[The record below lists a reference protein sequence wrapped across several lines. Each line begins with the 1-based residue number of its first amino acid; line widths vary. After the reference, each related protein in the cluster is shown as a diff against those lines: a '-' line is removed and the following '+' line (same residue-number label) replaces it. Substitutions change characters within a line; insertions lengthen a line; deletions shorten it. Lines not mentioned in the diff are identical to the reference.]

1 MGNVRVQ
8 IDYLHS
14 DAKQKFY
21 CLEMNAGSLKKG
33 FVSVSFPRD
42 FSDTYKFLEWKRE
55 WNSQPITWSITFDL
69 NLEKSNEEPLAAE
82 NKLANKLFL
91 KSELSDV
98 KIFCEDK
105 IFDCHKTILCCQS
118 EVFKGMLMNEKM
130 VEAAT
135 GEIRIKDISAKTM
148 KDLLYFIYHDDLDK
162 TKYDR

>member
-1 MGNVRVQ
+1 
-8 IDYLHS
+8 
-14 DAKQKFY
+14 
-21 CLEMNAGSLKKG
+21 MNAGSLKKG

-162 TKYDR
+162 TKSDR

>member
-1 MGNVRVQ
+1 M
-8 IDYLHS
+8 
-14 DAKQKFY
+14 
-21 CLEMNAGSLKKG
+21 
-33 FVSVSFPRD
+33 
-42 FSDTYKFLEWKRE
+42 EWKRE

-118 EVFKGMLMNEKM
+118 EVFKGIIVSVQGVKSLGGHFACLCRGFDFYEDFFCFFDIIFKKEKGN
-130 VEAAT
+130 T
-135 GEIRIKDISAKTM
+135 FT
-148 KDLLYFIYHDDLDK
+148 L
-162 TKYDR
+162 